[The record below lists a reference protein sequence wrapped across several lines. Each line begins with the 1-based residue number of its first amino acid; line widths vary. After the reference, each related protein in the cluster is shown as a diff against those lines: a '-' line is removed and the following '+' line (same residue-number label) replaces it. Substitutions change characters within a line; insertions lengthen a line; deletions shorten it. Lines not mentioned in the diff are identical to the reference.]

1 MWAQRQISLRPRP
14 RGIHLVDDEV
24 LAELPELAEVRT
36 GVLHLHLLHT
46 SAGLTITENASPEVR
61 TDLETWLDRVVPE
74 GNEHWRHTLEGLDDM
89 PAHVKSMLT
98 GVSLTIPIA
107 DGGLALG
114 TWQGICLC
122 EFRHRGG
129 ARKLVATIQ
138 GATSVRP

>member
-1 MWAQRQISLRPRP
+1 VWIQREIKLGARP
-14 RGIHLVDDEV
+14 RGIHLIDREV
-24 LAELPELAEVRT
+24 GSALPEIAEVET

-61 TDLETWLDRVVPE
+61 TDLESWLDRVVPE
-74 GNEHWRHTLEGLDDM
+74 GSEHWRHTLEGDDDM

-107 DGGLALG
+107 RGLLALG

-122 EFRHRGG
+122 EFRDRGG
-129 ARKLVATIQ
+129 SRRVLATIQ
-138 GATSVRP
+138 GGG